1 MLGHEGESRALPVE
15 PRYTYTL
22 DGEHGILVR
31 VNPEALAEF
40 GPALL
45 QLGDVRT
52 PSRPVDVLAVVFD
65 LEGFTHFTRQI
76 DPQLTVPAFLSSFLQ
91 WLFETVREQLVQREA
106 SATLWAELPFF
117 SKFMGDG
124 VLFLWRIDLD
134 QIVGMDSRLPSE
146 RLQAAVQEFICNI
159 IASMLEVSRGYE
171 AFLQGAGVHYVDPPR
186 RLRCGI
192 ARGTVIPIGKGAD
205 FVGPCINIASRLQ
218 KLQQLSFACSAR
230 GIEREGF
237 NPNYGRE
244 FQKLRTE
251 IRGIGER
258 ELVYVLRREFAALPD
273 AERGAFLEP

>member
-1 MLGHEGESRALPVE
+1 MLGHEGDSASDVVV
-15 PRYTYTL
+15 PRYTYTM

-31 VNPEALAEF
+31 VNPEALAAF
-40 GPALL
+40 GPDLL

-91 WLFETVREQLVQREA
+91 WLFDAVRAQLVQREA
-106 SATLWAELPFF
+106 SSTLWAELPFF

-134 QIVGMDSRLPSE
+134 QIVGMDRRLSSE
-146 RLQAAVQEFICNI
+146 RLQASVQEFVCNI
-159 IASMLEVSRGYE
+159 IASMLEVARAYQT
-171 AFLQGAGVHYVDPPR
+171 FLGEIGARYVDPPR

-192 ARGTVIPIGKGAD
+192 ARGTVIPIGAGTD

-218 KLQQLSFACSAR
+218 KLHRLSFACSAR

-237 NPNYGRE
+237 NPNYGSE
-244 FQKLRTE
+244 FHKLRTE

-258 ELVYVLRREFAALPD
+258 ELVYVLRREFDALPET
-273 AERGAFLEP
+273 ERDAFLEP